1 MKIYLLQLVILM
13 SLSLNLQAQNLSG
26 TIRGKVTC
34 HGKGLQGV
42 VVTDGIDCVLTNKSG
57 EYVLAPQRDARFV
70 YLSVPSGYQPKT
82 EKTIPLFHQQIEMDK
97 QDGYNFELM
106 KNPQNDA
113 NHLFLVQADV
123 QVTSEDD
130 VKAYGRFLQD
140 IKEYVQPYSGK
151 RDIFGIDCGDIVGDT
166 PSLYPSYIN
175 TVSTLDFPV
184 YRAIGNHDMTYGG
197 RTFEYS
203 YRTFESYFGPI
214 YYSFN
219 KGKAHYIVLDNCFY
233 VNRDY
238 QYIGYID
245 ERTFAWLEK
254 DLSYV
259 SRDKLVFVVMHI
271 PSSLQ
276 KKLRYNTLDQDETV
290 NTAAL
295 YKLLEGYNAHIIS
308 GHTHFNT
315 NVCFNDSLMEHNTA
329 AVCGTWW
336 RADINV
342 DGTPRGYGIYEVNG
356 DQLKWIYKS
365 AGYPLEHQFHAYPAG
380 SSDEYPSDI
389 IANVWNWD
397 DLWKV
402 EWYENGQRMGEMQKY
417 KGYDPMAKSIC
428 SDKEK
433 VKYDWISPVLTEH
446 LFHATPH
453 DPNARIEIKVTDRF
467 GNVYTQTIENK

>member
-1 MKIYLLQLVILM
+1 MRIYLLHLFLLI
-13 SLSLNLQAQNLSG
+13 SLSLNLQAQSLTDS
-26 TIRGKVTC
+26 IRGKVTC
-34 HGKGLQGV
+34 SGKGLQGV
-42 VVTDGIDCVLTNKSG
+42 VVTDGIGCALTDQQGHYTLYPNRNVRYI
-57 EYVLAPQRDARFV
+57 YV
-70 YLSVPSGYQPKT
+70 SVPSGYKAKT
-82 EKTIPLFHQQIEMDK
+82 EKTIPLFYQKVDSNHKNI
-97 QDGYNFELM
+97 YNFELI
-106 KNPQNDA
+106 KNPHNDL

-123 QVTSEDD
+123 QVTSEED
-130 VKAYGRFLQD
+130 VKSYAEFLKD
-140 IKEYVQPYSGK
+140 MKTYVQPYMNK
-151 RDIFGIDCGDIVGDT
+151 KEVFGIDCGDIVGDT
-166 PSLYPSYIN
+166 PSLYPSYID
-175 TVSTLDFPV
+175 TVSSLNFPIF
-184 YRAIGNHDMTYGG
+184 RAIGNHDMTYGG

-245 ERTFAWLEK
+245 ERTFQWLEK

-259 SRDKLVFVVMHI
+259 SKDKLVLVVMHI

-276 KKLRYNTLDQDETV
+276 KKLRYNTLDQDETI

-295 YKLLEGYNAHIIS
+295 YQLLEGYNAHIIS

-315 NVCFNDSLMEHNTA
+315 NVCFKDSLMEHNTA

-342 DGTPRGYGIYEVNG
+342 DGTPRGYGIYEVEGNR
-356 DQLKWIYKS
+356 LKWTYKS
-365 AGYPLEHQFHAYPAG
+365 AGYPQEYQFRAYPVGA
-380 SSDEYPSDI
+380 SEEYPSDI

-402 EWYENGQRMGEMQKY
+402 EWYENGLRMGDMQPY
-417 KGYDPMAKSIC
+417 KGCDPMAKAIC

-433 VKYDWISPVLTEH
+433 VKYDWISPILTEH
-446 LFHATPH
+446 LFHATPQNK
-453 DPNARIEIKVTDRF
+453 NAKIQIRVTDRF
-467 GNVYTQTIENK
+467 GKVYVQSIENN